1 MKMSISSHR
10 WTILLTLPFM
20 ISLAVAMTG
29 SDFEAGNEGLI
40 SRELLSVT
48 GTSVEPLWRPRISS
62 MFKGVNLKRCEKKT
76 SPPKNGS
83 KCSKESKTCF
93 FGTQDCDG
101 YGAHPQTMC
110 YCDGKSGSQTWNC
123 TVEKCPVFP
132 PPSSGCT
139 ADGKADLSG
148 NDPLCPISSPLSDGA
163 ATCVQ
168 GLFGKQC
175 SYGSEKWYV
184 LIPYSWSGFR
194 LAFDVFLSLTILYH
208 SGVQ

>member
-1 MKMSISSHR
+1 MKMSISRHL
-10 WTILLTLPFM
+10 WTFLLALPFF
-20 ISLAVAMTG
+20 ISLAVAKTG
-29 SDFEAGNEGLI
+29 SDFKPGNEGLL
-40 SRELLSVT
+40 SRELLQSV
-48 GTSVEPLWRPRISS
+48 GVKNAEPRWWSRISS
-62 MFKGVNLKRCEKKT
+62 TFKGVNLKKCEKK
-76 SPPKNGS
+76 SNPPTNGS
-83 KCSKESKTCF
+83 KCSKDSKTCF

-163 ATCVQ
+163 TTCVA
-168 GLFGKQC
+168 GLFGKRC

-184 LIPYSWSGFR
+184 LYPW
-194 LAFDVFLSLTILYH
+194 
-208 SGVQ
+208 